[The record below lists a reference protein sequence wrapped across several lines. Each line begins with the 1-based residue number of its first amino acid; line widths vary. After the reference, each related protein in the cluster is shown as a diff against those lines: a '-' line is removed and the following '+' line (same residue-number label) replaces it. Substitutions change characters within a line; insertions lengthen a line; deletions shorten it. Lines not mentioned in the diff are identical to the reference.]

1 MLMHYSFDNLLF
13 FKVGIQEIELSVLR
27 NLMSLT
33 LHVFIVNNIPTFRE
47 NKPPRVDHICAC
59 HGCHEPKSE
68 SHLKCKI
75 HFVVVWMCMSWLP

>member
-13 FKVGIQEIELSVLR
+13 FKVGIQKIELSVLR

-33 LHVFIVNNIPTFRE
+33 LHVFIVNNIPTFTE

-59 HGCHEPKSE
+59 HGCHEPESE